1 MTEPGRGPV
10 VAELGRP
17 ETPQETAA
25 RKAKNSREYRERK
38 TVSNLV
44 YALVACVAVV
54 VVIVLAVPRSNEP
67 MHPDVDVASI
77 AAQAQAGTDEPLAV
91 PELPEGW
98 SANAAELRRSQV
110 DGITAW
116 YTGYLTPS
124 DEFIGLNQGLDAN
137 ATWSSDLLARTL
149 ATGTVQIDG
158 VDWTIYDNRD
168 STDDVGNARYGLM
181 TESGSTTFVLIG
193 TAPDAEF
200 ATMAAAI
207 ADTVKAQR

>member
-1 MTEPGRGPV
+1 MAEPGQGPI

-54 VVIVLAVPRSNEP
+54 VVIVLAVPRGDQP
-67 MHPDVDVASI
+67 LHPDIDVPAI
-77 AAQAQAGTDEPLAV
+77 AAQAQAGSDGPLAV
-91 PELPEGW
+91 PDLPDGW
-98 SANAAELRRSQV
+98 SANAAELRRSQT

-124 DEFIGLNQGLDAN
+124 DEFIGLYQGLDAN
-137 ATWSSDLLARTL
+137 ATWSAELLARTL

-168 STDDVGNARYGLM
+168 STDDLGNARYGLV
-181 TESGSTTFVLIG
+181 TEAGSTVFVLVG
-193 TAPDAEF
+193 TATDAEF
-200 ATMAAAI
+200 ATLAAAI
-207 ADTVKAQR
+207 ADTVQAQQ

>member
-1 MTEPGRGPV
+1 MAEPGQGPI

-17 ETPQETAA
+17 ETPAETAA

-54 VVIVLAVPRSNEP
+54 VVIVLAVPRSDEP
-67 MHPDVDVASI
+67 MHPDVDVATI
-77 AAQAQAGTDEPLAV
+77 AEQAQAVSGEPLAV
-91 PELPEGW
+91 PVLPEGW
-98 SANAAELRRSQV
+98 SANAAELRRQN

-124 DEFIGLNQGLDAN
+124 GEFIGLYQGLDAN
-137 ATWSSDLLARTL
+137 ATWSADLLARTL
-149 ATGTVQIDG
+149 ATGTVRVDG

-168 STDDVGNARYGLM
+168 SSDDVGNARYGLT
-181 TESGSTTFVLIG
+181 TEAGSTVFVLAG
-193 TAPDAEF
+193 TATDAEF
-200 ATMAAAI
+200 ATLAAAI
-207 ADTVKAQR
+207 ADTVTAQQ

>member
-1 MTEPGRGPV
+1 MAEPGRGPI

-17 ETPQETAA
+17 ETPDETAA

-44 YALVACVAVV
+44 YALVACVALVI
-54 VVIVLAVPRSNEP
+54 VIVLAVPRSNDP
-67 MHPDVDVASI
+67 MHPDIDVAGI
-77 AAQAQAGTDEPLAV
+77 AAQAQAGSDEPLAV
-91 PELPEGW
+91 PALPDGW
-98 SANAAELRRSQV
+98 SANAAELRRST

-124 DEFIGLNQGLDAN
+124 GEYIGLYQGLDAN
-137 ATWSSDLLARTL
+137 ATWAADLLAKTL
-149 ATGTVQIDG
+149 ATGTVQLDG

-168 STDDVGNARYGLM
+168 SSDDVGNARYGLT
-181 TESGSTTFVLIG
+181 TESGSTVFVLVG
-193 TAPDAEF
+193 TATDAEF

-207 ADTVKAQR
+207 ADTVQAQQ